1 MILKTDNL
9 KQRKEKQLLHY
20 YSSLN
25 VSDKETLL
33 TFAEFLSSRVTN
45 ENLDNDNINNK
56 KKGNNEVVQ
65 IIPLKIERPKTES
78 VIHAIKRLTDTY
90 SMIEKE
96 KLLHSI
102 SDLMTAHMM
111 QGKTAEIVIDELESL
126 FFNEY
131 ESSKLN

>member
-33 TFAEFLSSRVTN
+33 TFAEFLSCRVTN

-56 KKGNNEVVQ
+56 KKVNNEVVQ

-90 SMIEKE
+90 PMIEKE

>member
-9 KQRKEKQLLHY
+9 KLRKEKQLLHY

-90 SMIEKE
+90 PMIEKE

>member
-90 SMIEKE
+90 PMIEKE